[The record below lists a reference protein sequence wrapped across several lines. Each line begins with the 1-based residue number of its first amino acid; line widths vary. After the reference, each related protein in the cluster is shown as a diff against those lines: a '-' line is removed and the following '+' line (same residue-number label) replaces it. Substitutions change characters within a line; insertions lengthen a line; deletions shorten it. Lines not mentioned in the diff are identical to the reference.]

1 MLMIPCPWCGERAET
16 EFAYGENATA
26 ERPTEPEAVSDE
38 QWIDYV
44 YMRDNPR
51 GPHVELWYHGAG
63 CRRWFKVCRDTV
75 TNRILSSCPPGEV
88 PS

>member
-16 EFAYGENATA
+16 EFTYGDDGTL
-26 ERPTEPEAVSDE
+26 ERPEDPGAGSDG
-38 QWIDYV
+38 QWIDYL

-63 CRRWFKVCRDTV
+63 CRRWFKARRDTR
-75 TNRILSSCPPGEV
+75 THRILSSCPPGEV
-88 PS
+88 PP